1 MLDYALLEALAAVVD
16 EGSFER
22 AARRLR
28 ITPSAVSQRVKLLEE
43 RTGAALVRRGQPC
56 TATEAGRRLCR
67 HQAEVALLES
77 GLGAAFAGLAPAEAI
92 PTVRIAVNAD
102 SLATWF
108 LPALGALEGFDFDL
122 VVDDE
127 VHTAEWLRRGEVV
140 AAVSTDPGPIA
151 GCSHRRLGR
160 LVYAATASPAF
171 VARWFA
177 RGVSEE
183 TLALA
188 PALQFNAKDRL
199 QDRWIESLFGRAA
212 PRRMHRIPSSH
223 GFVDAARAGLGW
235 GMNPRMLVDGDLAS
249 GRLVDLRKGHDLAVP
264 LTWHWSRAV
273 EAALRPL
280 TDAVMRGARER
291 LDQTRD

>member
-22 AARRLR
+22 AARRLG

-43 RTGAALVRRGQPC
+43 RTGTALVRRGQPS

-67 HQAEVALLES
+67 HHAEVALMES
-77 GLGAAFAGLAPAEAI
+77 GLGAAFASLVPADAT

-108 LPALGALEGFDFDL
+108 LPALGTLEGFDFDL

-127 VHTAEWLRRGEVV
+127 DHTAEWLRRGEVT

-160 LVYAATASPAF
+160 LPYAPTASPAF
-171 VARWFA
+171 VERWFA
-177 RGVSEE
+177 QGVSEE
-183 TLALA
+183 TLAIA
-188 PALQFNAKDRL
+188 PSLQFNVKDRL
-199 QDRWIESLFGRAA
+199 QDRWVESLFARVT
-212 PRRMHRIPSSH
+212 PRRMHRVPSSH
-223 GFVDAARAGLGW
+223 GFVDAALAGLGW
-235 GMNPRMLVDGDLAS
+235 GMNPRPLVEGHLAA
-249 GRLVDLRKGHDLAVP
+249 GRLVTLPGPDLFVP

-273 EAALRPL
+273 EPALRPL
-280 TDAVMRGARER
+280 TDAVVRGARER
-291 LDQTRD
+291 LDQTLD